1 LTTALRRRR
10 RTLGLATC
18 SEPTRLVT
26 GHVHLSPLPKGR
38 KRRPKIAL
46 ATVLLA
52 SVPAIATPG
61 AAALGLAEAQPPT
74 FTNVTGVV
82 VTKVNGVRSAVVTYT
97 PPLAQDAAGSPL
109 AVTCDPPP
117 GSTFPLGDTDV
128 NCTATDAEGTVASAS
143 FVVRVQDSVPPP
155 AATDVVVRGDAAS
168 VRLNWRLPAST
179 DIAGTEI
186 VRYPGAFVVF
196 HGSGTSFTDTDVRA
210 GGRYR
215 YRVASYDWANNQA
228 RSVEVH
234 TSAAKAKLIEPQD
247 WAQLTQPPLLA
258 WARVSRADYYNVQL
272 WAISGAP
279 KKVLSIWPTANHLQ
293 LTPKWAFGGRSY
305 GLTPGRYRWYVW
317 PGIGQQTLARYG
329 HLIGS
334 HVFVIVR

>member
-1 LTTALRRRR
+1 
-10 RTLGLATC
+10 
-18 SEPTRLVT
+18 VT

-38 KRRPKIAL
+38 KRRTRVAL
-46 ATVLLA
+46 AAVLLA
-52 SVPAIATPG
+52 SVPAVATPG
-61 AAALGLAEAQPPT
+61 AAALGVTETQPPT

-82 VTKVNGVRSAVVTYT
+82 LTKVNGVRNAVVTYT
-97 PPLAQDAAGSPL
+97 PPQAQDASGSPL
-109 AVTCDPPP
+109 AVACDPPP

-128 NCTATDAEGTVASAS
+128 TCTATDAEGTAASAS

-168 VRLNWRLPAST
+168 VRLTWRLPASK

-196 HGSGTSFTDTDVRA
+196 HGSGTSFTDTDVQA

-228 RSVEVH
+228 RAIEVH
-234 TSAAKAKLIEPQD
+234 TSASRARLIEPQD

-258 WARVSRADYYNVQL
+258 WARVSGADYYNVQL

-279 KKVLSIWPTANHLQ
+279 KKVLSIWPTGNHLQ
-293 LTPKWAFGGRSY
+293 LTSKWAFGGRSF
-305 GLTPGRYRWYVW
+305 GLTPGRYRWFVW
-317 PGIGQQTLARYG
+317 PGLGEQTLARYG
-329 HLIGS
+329 DLMGS